1 VQQTRPTLFFSVP
14 TAYASMLALPDA
26 EKRFDFSSVR
36 MCVSAGE
43 ALPADI
49 LRRWQD
55 KFHVDILDG
64 IGSTEILHIFISNRP
79 GDIRPGSTGKLV
91 PGYEAR
97 ILDEQGDPV
106 PQGEMGTL
114 QISGDSTT
122 ACYWNKHDKTKEVI
136 QGRWISTG
144 DTYYQDDDGYYWYA
158 GRADDMLRVG
168 GRWVSPAEVEGAL
181 IAHPA
186 VLEVA
191 LIGAPDENDLIK
203 PKAYVV
209 LNNGHEPSD
218 TLAEELMAH
227 TRAQVAPYKA
237 PQWIEF
243 TPELPKTAT
252 GKIQRFMLRRAL
264 QAQRAPLT

>member
-1 VQQTRPTLFFSVP
+1 
-14 TAYASMLALPDA
+14 MLALPDA
-26 EKRFDFSSVR
+26 EQRFDFSSVR
-36 MCVSAGE
+36 ACVSAGE

-55 KFHVDILDG
+55 RFHVDILDG

-79 GDIRPGSTGKLV
+79 GDIRPGSTGRLV

-97 ILDEQGDPV
+97 IVDDAGQPT
-106 PQGEMGTL
+106 PTGEMGTL

-122 ACYWNKHDKTKEVI
+122 AYYWNKHDKSKEVI

-144 DTYYQDDDGYYWYA
+144 DTYYQDEDGYYWYA

-181 IAHPA
+181 IAQPA
-186 VLEVA
+186 VLECA
-191 LIGAPDENDLIK
+191 LIGAPDSNDLIK

-209 LNNGHEPSD
+209 LKQGYEPSD
-218 TLAEELMAH
+218 ALAEQIIAAVKEQLAS
-227 TRAQVAPYKA
+227 YKA

-243 TPELPKTAT
+243 VAELPKTAT
-252 GKIQRFMLRRAL
+252 GKIQRFMLRQAL
-264 QAQRAPLT
+264 QQG